1 MHDSVLVFYH
11 LTDRI
16 KIRKHTVLEQSLRI
30 ADVDHAVAV
39 EVNIAGIVDRVEVRQ
54 HAVLEQKLGIADVN
68 GGVGVDV
75 AREHFRL
82 GLFWNTDR
90 RIISQSWIFI
100 IFDFMNRPNLR
111 KIKSFI

>member
-16 KIRKHTVLEQSLRI
+16 KIRQHTVLEQSLRI

-54 HAVLEQKLGIADVN
+54 HAVLEQSLRVADVN
-68 GGVGVDV
+68 GGVTGDV
-75 AREHFRL
+75 AGEIG
-82 GLFWNTDR
+82 GLCGFSLQHN
-90 RIISQSWIFI
+90 SVV
-100 IFDFMNRPNLR
+100 NRTVGSCPCGR
-111 KIKSFI
+111 GPA